1 MHTVTVDVA
10 IAGAGVAGLWLANLL
25 LSRGLEVAVCERGDV
40 GGTQT
45 MASQGLI
52 HGGVKYAL
60 TGTATRA
67 FEAVSDMPR
76 RWRACLEGTGEI
88 DLRGVSVVSDCYY
101 LWSPDAPGARLAGF
115 LASRLLRGR
124 VEKLSRSDYPRPF
137 AGQAG
142 AMYRLDDFV
151 IDVAGLVQRLAE
163 PLEGRLLP
171 MPVEPDGLVMREGTL
186 SAFQNDDIRVEAE
199 RFIFAAGAGN
209 GTLAAAAGAATSM
222 RRLPLKQVLVRSTNP
237 EPIFA
242 HCIAG
247 MRAEPA
253 LTITTLPGYHYLG
266 GALAS
271 DGATRSDA
279 EQVGAAKQELA
290 QALPWIDWSQR
301 TFETLS
307 IDRAEPDRRRLDGAV
322 VETHENVLIAWPGKL
337 TLAPDLGDRALRALA

>member
-1 MHTVTVDVA
+1 MHTVTVDVV

-25 LSRGLEVAVCERGDV
+25 VSRGLDVAVCERGEV

-67 FEAVSDMPR
+67 FEATSDMPR

-88 DLRGVSVVSDCYY
+88 DLRGVGVVSECYY

-124 VEKLSRSDYPRPF
+124 VEKLARSDYPQPF
-137 AGQAG
+137 EGQAG
-142 AMYRLDDFV
+142 TMYRLDDFV
-151 IDVAGLVQRLAE
+151 IDVAELVQRLAA

-171 MPVEPDGLVMREGTL
+171 MAVEPDGLVMHQGTVR
-186 SAFQNDDIRVEAE
+186 AFQNADIRVEAE
-199 RFIFAAGAGN
+199 RFVFAAGAGN
-209 GTLAAAAGAATSM
+209 GKLAAAAGAATRM

-242 HCIAG
+242 HCIAS

-253 LTITTLPGYHYLG
+253 LTVTTLPGYHYLG
-266 GALAS
+266 GALAT
-271 DGATRSDA
+271 DGANRSDA
-279 EQVGAAKQELA
+279 DQIDAASRNSRKRCHGSTGRTEPSKRCRSIAPNPTVGVSKGR
-290 QALPWIDWSQR
+290 SSKR
-301 TFETLS
+301 MRMS
-307 IDRAEPDRRRLDGAV
+307 
-322 VETHENVLIAWPGKL
+322 
-337 TLAPDLGDRALRALA
+337 